1 MRWAVEYGITAVP
14 QNFLVDPNG
23 LIIAKNLRG
32 PALARKL
39 TEIIEEKISKVLIR

>member
-1 MRWAVEYGITAVP
+1 MYHVQGIP

-32 PALARKL
+32 PDLQAKL
-39 TEIIEEKISKVLIR
+39 CEVLGCE